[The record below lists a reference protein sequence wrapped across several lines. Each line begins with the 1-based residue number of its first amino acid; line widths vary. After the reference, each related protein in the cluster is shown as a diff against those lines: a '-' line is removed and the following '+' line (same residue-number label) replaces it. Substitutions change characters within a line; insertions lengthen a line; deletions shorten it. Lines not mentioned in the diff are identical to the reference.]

1 MFKVNAMPERS
12 ADVKDLWSEPMRYP
26 DDKDHDGYDYMGN
39 EEMTGNSLKEASEKE
54 YVNSKEELH
63 YVVRDVQGEP
73 TVVYP
78 NGGMSSH
85 LDVDYSLMP
94 NTQFLEDVVEVLTL
108 GCDEHG
114 GKYPRDNW
122 RKLSTRDNMVHAL
135 RHCLTLHGMLM
146 TKDHSDEA
154 LMTELTHA
162 VCRLWFLHEQM
173 LKGCHQNEYSM
184 EQYGYGK
191 WQLNPDYKP
200 KPPLGSI
207 KNYSVL
213 GDK

>member
-1 MFKVNAMPERS
+1 MFRVHKMPDMS
-12 ADVKDLWSEPMRYP
+12 WNVQDYFDVMNQGTEDC
-26 DDKDHDGYDYMGN
+26 

-54 YVNSKEELH
+54 

-94 NTQFLEDVVEVLTL
+94 NIHFIEDVVEVLTL
-108 GCDEHG
+108 GCQEHG

-122 RKLSTRDNMVHAL
+122 KKLSTRDNMVHAL
-135 RHCLTLHGMLM
+135 RHCLTLHGLLM
-146 TKDHSDEA
+146 TDGTDEQ

-173 LKGCHQNEYSM
+173 LRGQHRNT
-184 EQYGYGK
+184 YGMVD
-191 WQLNPDYKP
+191 N
-200 KPPLGSI
+200 
-207 KNYSVL
+207 NYSVL